1 MQAKDILEDVA
12 AGAEEEKDYLSIAL
26 SKKVSQTDKLPR
38 PESVLC
44 LEHTDPQYRL
54 FHKGSISTMSG
65 KAKVGKT
72 TVMALLIASAL
83 RAGHIKILWID
94 TEQGA
99 YYANSTQFYLLKL
112 AGLTYCENLE
122 MYDFREFGPVERV
135 DLTEALLNAF
145 KYDLVIVDGVRD
157 YIFDINNPTEATNI
171 TTKLMKWSVDYD
183 CHVSMLIHE
192 NKQGGELRGHLG
204 SECEN
209 KSEVVMSVSLS
220 TDSVPVTIIKC
231 KAVRGRPKFEDFY
244 LVRDDEGLPFID
256 TTINSSS
263 VKMFG
268 DEKPKRVPL
277 MEFRD
282 YSVIF
287 LSNLIQKVFE
297 KSPEY
302 NSTSF
307 REELVYVWSFIWE
320 DHYSLDDNSG
330 SRKTINSDLAKQL
343 KKHLLESEYI
353 TEEPGIKPNSVIIKA
368 GANQQF

>member
-1 MQAKDILEDVA
+1 MQANDILEDVA
-12 AGAEEEKDYLSIAL
+12 AVAPKDYLSIAL

-38 PESVLC
+38 PESVLN
-44 LEHTDPQYRL
+44 LEHTEPYYPL
-54 FHKGSISTMSG
+54 FHKGSISTVSG

-72 TVMALLIASAL
+72 TIIALLIAAVL
-83 RAGHIKILWID
+83 RAGNVRILWID

-135 DLTEALLNAF
+135 ELTEALLAAY

-183 CHVSMLIHE
+183 CHVCMLIHE

-209 KSEVVMSVSLS
+209 KSEVVLSVALS
-220 TDSVPVTIIKC
+220 TDSVPVTIIRC
-231 KAVRGRPKFEDFY
+231 KAVRGRAKFEDFF
-244 LVRDDEGLPFID
+244 LRRDDDGLPFID
-256 TTINSSS
+256 TSILMSS
-263 VKMFG
+263 VKLFG
-268 DEKPKRVPL
+268 DEKPKRIPL

-282 YSVIF
+282 YSVLF
-287 LSNLIQKVFE
+287 LTNLVQKVFE
-297 KSPEY
+297 KNQEY
-302 NSTSF
+302 SSTTF
-307 REELVYVWSFIWE
+307 REELVYQWSAVWE
-320 DHYSLDDNSG
+320 DHYSVDDNSG
-330 SRKTINSDLAKQL
+330 SRKNINDDLAKAL
-343 KKHLLESEYI
+343 KKHLVAARYV
-353 TEEPGIKPNSVIIKA
+353 TEEDGPKANQVIIKIA
-368 GANQQF
+368 SDEVF